1 MLLLFNGRLGCLEGR
16 AGALDGLLLF
26 LDDFEDPAPARGR
39 FLFLPKKAVRRMVF
53 RIQPRE
59 GATSGFWFVD
69 GTTVAEDAK
78 NICLFVIWRT
88 EDLEDNKA
96 LKAP

>member
-16 AGALDGLLLF
+16 AGALEGLLLF

-59 GATSGFWFVD
+59 GATSGFWFVW
-69 GTTVAEDAK
+69 AQLSRIDAK
-78 NICLFVIWRT
+78 MKNIWI
-88 EDLEDNKA
+88 EDLEGQQSPYLVA
-96 LKAP
+96 SV

>member
-59 GATSGFWFVD
+59 GATSGFWFVW
-69 GTTVAEDAK
+69 AQLSRIDAK
-78 NICLFVIWRT
+78 VKYLDDRT
-88 EDLEDNKA
+88 EDLWRTTPVYK
-96 LKAP
+96 